1 MRPYRETIEP
11 MERFRLAPNRSGA
24 GNVLSRLAALIFALT
39 LGVAAPCNA
48 GFYSPLI
55 GPRIPVRLMLQAVTV
70 EVQHGHESVFEGL
83 HDFREALSAGIECG
97 SIEELDSF
105 DGRIEFFDS
114 KRLALSD
121 DRSVEIRP
129 FDRDLPGRLRLILA
143 QQFSDS
149 TESEVLTIRLDH
161 QVGFEQGFAT
171 VPLEGE
177 RQFLAVAVELRR

>member
-1 MRPYRETIEP
+1 MRPYRETREP
-11 MERFRLAPNRSGA
+11 MERFRLAPNWSGA
-24 GNVLSRLAALIFALT
+24 GNVLSRLAALIIALT

-55 GPRIPVRLMLQAVTV
+55 ATRIPVRLMLHAVAV
-70 EVQHGHESVFEGL
+70 EVQRGHESVFEGL
-83 HDFREALSAGIECG
+83 HDFRKTLSLGIKSG

-105 DGRIEFFDS
+105 NGRIEFFDS
-114 KRLALSD
+114 KRLALSG

-143 QQFSDS
+143 QQFSGS

-161 QVGFEQGFAT
+161 QAGFEEGFAI